1 MEDMD
6 TIKHSYQSPKRA
18 KLKDSRSKPYQCTEC
33 DFSATAKSTLNA
45 HRRKHWEKPY
55 KCSFCDHTATSEKT
69 LRIHSAACH
78 HNKTERVPG
87 HEQTHE
93 R

>member
-1 MEDMD
+1 MD
-6 TIKHSYQSPKRA
+6 AIKKSYQAPKRV

-45 HRRKHWEKPY
+45 HRRKHWEKPFQ
-55 KCSFCDHTATSEKT
+55 CSLCDHTATSEKT

-78 HNKTERVPG
+78 HTKTERVPG
-87 HEQTHE
+87 YERTHE